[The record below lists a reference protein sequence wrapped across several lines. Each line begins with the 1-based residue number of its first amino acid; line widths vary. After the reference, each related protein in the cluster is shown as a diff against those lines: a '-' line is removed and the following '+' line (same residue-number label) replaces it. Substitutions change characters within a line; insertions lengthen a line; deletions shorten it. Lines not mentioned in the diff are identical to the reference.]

1 MRFLHPGWPTYR
13 GYRGPFTPFVR
24 RRDDPKT
31 QRSNRR
37 RVGVLSI
44 LRRWPTLER
53 SACAGE
59 LKTAIRALA
68 ERTWRHPVS
77 ECNVQF
83 AAATIERWYYI
94 ARREEDDPVRAL
106 RRAVRKDCGKVSLA
120 PALAKRLHL
129 QYRDHPHWSY
139 QLHYDNL
146 AALVKAEPSLGPLRC
161 YSTVRRYMQA
171 RGWPRRPR
179 LGPNRRPGEVR
190 RRETPDARDP
200 QL

>member
-1 MRFLHPGWPTYR
+1 MTRKPKDPTGAEWACFRFSVVGQLLS
-13 GYRGPFTPFVR
+13 
-24 RRDDPKT
+24 DPPA
-31 QRSNRR
+31 R
-37 RVGVLSI
+37 
-44 LRRWPTLER
+44 
-53 SACAGE
+53 GE

-171 RGWPRRPR
+171 HGWLRRPR
-179 LGPNRRPGEVR
+179 LGPRSTPRRSAR
-190 RRETPDARDP
+190 RRATPDARDP